1 MRSQLRSWF
10 TALVC
15 TISYTIHCILLLLQV
30 LKGGMPTRVTYAELK
45 DVLKSHAAEA
55 DRLFAGEPETALISA
70 ILWAFEVPSEAF
82 RLGKTRV
89 FFRAGQISTLEKILR

>member
-1 MRSQLRSWF
+1 MYHTL
-10 TALVC
+10 
-15 TISYTIHCILLLLQV
+15 CILQQV
-30 LKGGMPTRVTYAELK
+30 LKVGMPTRVTYAELK